1 MLQINTGKLFV
12 SNEFYENDLC
22 GVLFTNLHFVG
33 GAKLAT
39 SAGVLTPASGS
50 SDIYNCYYELHEKVE
65 KFGEGAG
72 VLVSNSVSS
81 YITDFSALLSFYF
94 SCIASP
100 DFNVV
105 KRLMS
110 NEVGVS
116 TRCRPS
122 ELVSR
127 FFDRNIVCVP
137 SEFSSFVGFVE
148 KLLSLK
154 RVNYLAVMQSIR
166 TYVTAIHRLSDDLEV
181 SYTLFVAALESLAQA
196 VDEHK
201 PTWNDYEERK
211 RKVVDTALAGA
222 ASVDAKKVR
231 DALLEI
237 EHTSLSRRFKLF
249 TQLHIAPSYFR
260 EGACDIV
267 NPIAEGELDKALSNA
282 YQARSGYIHNIKPL
296 PRLLTISPSK
306 SEVMTISGSPW
317 LTMQGLTRLARHV
330 IIELVSRQESVEKEE
345 YDYSLEQPNI
355 VRAPMAFQYWGSRID
370 PSEDSGFKK
379 LQGFLGELAACI
391 LSEKTGD
398 ERPSV
403 TNLVDVIEDAISKR
417 DMTRKKFRLPYL
429 ALHAIYKSSVRS
441 EKTLSPLPESFI
453 TELNEPSPISL
464 IFHVAL
470 TSVPSWDTD
479 TLEKV
484 VYKYFSTRY
493 HKHAV
498 LAPPIFE
505 AGMYLMLAEGFRK
518 SDNHELAVF
527 YIGKAMQCLPGNKML
542 MDFEIAYAKLPTEIN
557 WVSILL
563 KKAAEEP

>member
-1 MLQINTGKLFV
+1 MLQINTGKFYV
-12 SNEFYENDLC
+12 SKEFYENDLC
-22 GVLFTNLHFVG
+22 GVLFSNLHLVRG
-33 GAKLAT
+33 TKLAT

-81 YITDFSALLSFYF
+81 YITDFSSLLSFYF

-105 KRLMS
+105 KRLLS
-110 NEVGVS
+110 DEVGVS

-122 ELVSR
+122 HLVSR
-127 FFDRNIVCVP
+127 FFDRNIVCQP
-137 SEFSSFVGFVE
+137 SEYSTFVGFVE

-196 VDEHK
+196 VDGHK

-211 RKVVDTALAGA
+211 RKVVDASLAGA
-222 ASVDAKKVR
+222 ASVDANRVR

-249 TQLHIAPSYFR
+249 TLSHIAPSFFR
-260 EGACDIV
+260 EEANNVV
-267 NPIAEGELDKALSNA
+267 NPIPVGDLDKALSNA
-282 YQARSGYIHNIKPL
+282 YQARSGYIHSIKPL

-306 SEVMTISGSPW
+306 SEVMTISGFPW

-330 IIELVSRQESVEKEE
+330 IIELVSRQESVEKEV
-345 YDYSLEQPNI
+345 YDYSLDNPNI
-355 VRAPMAFQYWGSRID
+355 VQAPMAFQYWGHRID

-379 LQGFLGELAACI
+379 LKGFLGELAACI
-391 LSEKTGD
+391 LSEKKGD
-398 ERPSV
+398 ERPLV
-403 TNLVDVIEDAISKR
+403 TNLVNVIEDAISKL
-417 DMTRKKFRLPYL
+417 DKTKKKFRLPYL
-429 ALHAIYKSSVRS
+429 ALHAIYNSSVRS
-441 EKTLSPLPESFI
+441 EKTLSPLPERFI

-464 IFHVAL
+464 ICYVAL
-470 TSVPSWDTD
+470 ASVPSWDTD
-479 TLEKV
+479 TLGKV
-484 VYKYFSTRY
+484 VNKYFSTRY

-498 LAPPIFE
+498 LVPPIFE
-505 AGMYLMLAEGFRK
+505 AGMYLMLAERFRK

-527 YIGKAMQCLPGNKML
+527 NIGKAMQCIPGNKNL
-542 MDFEIAYAKLPTEIN
+542 MDFENAYAELPTEIN
-557 WVSILL
+557 WESILL
-563 KKAAEEP
+563 KKTAEEQ